1 MDETHTK
8 LLEQVSAAVRAAAG
22 ATEQPQTITELRKCI
37 DDLDDVIV
45 GLVRLRI
52 NASAEVQ
59 RARLAS
65 GGRRLSLS
73 REMEI
78 LARYKEALGSQGT
91 RVAMELL
98 ELCRG
103 PAPALAFNSSKE
115 RRS

>member
-8 LLEQVSAAVRAAAG
+8 LLEQVSAAVHAAAG
-22 ATEQPQTITELRKCI
+22 ATEQPQTIPELRKCI

-52 NASAEVQ
+52 TASAEVQ

-65 GGRRLSLS
+65 GGRRLSLN

-98 ELCRG
+98 KLCRG

-115 RRS
+115 RGS